1 MAVDR
6 AWVARNL
13 GVADAD
19 EFVAAAVAA
28 PAQEPE
34 RAIRR
39 ELIDFDSEGPE
50 GKAFKAAAPSTS
62 VGLSKFVD
70 IEWPQGLAPTPG
82 ERPTGESL
90 PRGDALVVTWT
101 VDEGH
106 ALSRVLSP
114 GFDSQSDWRPYTKN
128 FDQIAKK
135 MRAGCPAREAGNL
148 GTYWTTE
155 IGSKSVTLFKSN
167 SHMSQDGPDL
177 PNALVWKQIIQDVRP
192 KWVITTGTGGGIGP
206 DFEVGDVIVSRF
218 VTFDCKKEFKRF
230 NGHSFA
236 CATNA
241 PDDRFSE
248 AESLFRFNARSLPSD
263 NKRAPRIV
271 IPDSPQTAILTT
283 DFFGFDNTA
292 DTYQLEGKGDLS
304 EMGDAVLGM
313 VCQETG
319 SDTPSYTIVRNVS
332 DPQIESSDMT
342 LEQQTKVAASIYKAF
357 GRWSSVCSA
366 IVCWSIVAS
375 FT

>member
-6 AWVARNL
+6 AWVSRNL

-19 EFVAAAVAA
+19 EPVAAALTA
-28 PAQEPE
+28 PAQEPD

-50 GKAFKAAAPSTS
+50 GKAFQAAAPGTST
-62 VGLSKFVD
+62 GLSNFVD
-70 IEWPQGLAPTPG
+70 IEWPHGLAPTPG
-82 ERPTGESL
+82 RRPTGESL

-114 GFDSQSDWRPYTKN
+114 GSDSQRDWRPYTKN
-128 FDQIAKK
+128 FGQISHE
-135 MRAGCPAREAGNL
+135 MRAGCPARKAGNL

-155 IGSKSVTLFKSN
+155 IGTKRVTLFKSN
-167 SHMSQDGPDL
+167 SHMSQDGPAL
-177 PNALVWKQIIQDVRP
+177 ANALVWKQIIQDVRP
-192 KWVITTGTGGGIGP
+192 QWVITTGTGGGIGP
-206 DFEVGDVIVSRF
+206 EFEVGDVIVSRF
-218 VTFDCKKEFKRF
+218 VTFDCTKEFKRL
-230 NGHSFA
+230 NSDSFA
-236 CATNA
+236 CAANA
-241 PDDRFSE
+241 PDARFSE
-248 AESLFRFNARSLPSD
+248 AESLFRFNAGSLPPD
-263 NKRAPRIV
+263 NKRAPQIV
-271 IPDSPQTAILTT
+271 IPDTLQTGVLTT

-292 DTYQLEGKGDLS
+292 NTYHLEGKGDLS

-313 VCQETG
+313 VCQEMG
-319 SDTPSYTIVRNVS
+319 SDAPLYTTVRNVS
-332 DPQIESSDMT
+332 DPQIDSSDMT
-342 LEQQTKVAASIYKAF
+342 LEQQAKVAASIYKAF

-375 FT
+375 LT